1 MALKGK
7 AKASEFQ
14 STILPQSTMSAIKQ
28 RLSLLS
34 EKEGIAALFD
44 AHLDKLKPQEIVNPA
59 DVLRGI
65 ELGVRALEMK
75 KG

>member
-1 MALKGK
+1 
-7 AKASEFQ
+7 
-14 STILPQSTMSAIKQ
+14 MSAIKQ
-28 RLSLLS
+28 RLSLLG